1 MKVRLSFENR
11 KLYVMK
17 YDRCVNVNAFVKATG
32 FSALVF
38 SGPVMCFLSGGSAL
52 LS

>member
-1 MKVRLSFENR
+1 MVEWKQQKGHWMKVSLSFENH

-17 YDRCVNVNAFVKATG
+17 YDSCVNVNAFVKAAG

-38 SGPVMCFLSGGSAL
+38 SAL
-52 LS
+52 